1 MSSNPYMQLITKLR
15 DQMPHIYTA
24 AVLGLDENNGIRV
37 VLDHAPGVSVP
48 AVSIIGNPAV
58 GTRVKC
64 LSYPPR
70 GMIVFGVLGDT
81 FTFPKLRL
89 TSTEDVSLI
98 STDHPFQIGLNTG
111 LHIAMD
117 NNEIQ
122 ARKEELVPGAFQFS
136 TLALNASGGNVTTGS
151 TFEPGDHNSDQDT
164 DSVASSTTSTS
175 YVTGTP
181 ANTCN
186 VTIDRPASGA
196 VLVVWSALLDN
207 TVAAETCS
215 VSYEI
220 RDTDASGT
228 IRRAASDN
236 YRIRSIGTAADFRNG
251 ANLVTGLAG
260 SSADIFIR
268 LMIKS
273 SDVGNTASM
282 DAMSIGV
289 MPVL

>member
-1 MSSNPYMQLITKLR
+1 MSYSPYMGMAAKLR
-15 DQMPHIYTA
+15 DQIPRLYA
-24 AVLGLDENNGIRV
+24 ATVVGLDENNGIRV
-37 VLDHAPGVSVP
+37 EMDHAPGVSVP

-64 LSYPPR
+64 MSYPPR
-70 GMIVFGVLGDT
+70 GMLVFGVLGAT
-81 FTFPKLRL
+81 LSFPKLRL
-89 TSTEDVSLI
+89 TDTNDVSLI

-111 LHIAMD
+111 LHIAID

-151 TFEPGDHNSDQDT
+151 TFEPGDHNAAQDT
-164 DSVASSTTSTS
+164 DSTARSTTSTA
-175 YVTGTP
+175 YVT
-181 ANTCN
+181 ASNTCN

-196 VLVVWSALLDN
+196 VLVVWSAMLDN
-207 TVAAETCS
+207 SAAAETCS

-220 RDTDASGT
+220 RDTDGT
-228 IRRAASDN
+228 GTVRRAASDN
-236 YRIRSIGTAADFRNG
+236 YRIRSVGTTADFRNG
-251 ANLVTGLAG
+251 VNLVTGLAG
-260 SSADIFIR
+260 ASADIFIQ
-268 LMIKS
+268 LMLKS
-273 SDVGNTASM
+273 SDAGNTASM